1 MTVETDIT
9 DPRGGVPN
17 PAAGKSPADATL
29 GTTRGW
35 TGWAQDGA
43 IAVAIALVGG
53 LTVSAW
59 ALWGFEA
66 MLSGL
71 AWFCF

>member
-1 MTVETDIT
+1 MTVETDIAGT
-9 DPRGGVPN
+9 SGGAPN
-17 PAAGKSPADATL
+17 PGAGKLPADATL

-43 IAVAIALVGG
+43 IAIAVALVGG
-53 LTVSAW
+53 LTVWAW
-59 ALWGFEA
+59 AHWGFEA